1 MVPVKKKK
9 KIYIYIY
16 IYVYISL
23 LIDNAPGCL
32 RALMEMHNKINTVFM
47 PGNTTSLLQPLNQG
61 ITLTFKSFF

>member
-1 MVPVKKKK
+1 MGPVKKKK
-9 KIYIYIY
+9 N

-32 RALMEMHNKINTVFM
+32 RALIEMHKINTVFM